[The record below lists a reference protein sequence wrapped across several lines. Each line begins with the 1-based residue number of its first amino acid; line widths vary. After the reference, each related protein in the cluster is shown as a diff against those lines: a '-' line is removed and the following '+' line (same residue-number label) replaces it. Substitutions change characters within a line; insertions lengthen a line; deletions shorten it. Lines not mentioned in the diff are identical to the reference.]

1 METRRHRGR
10 HEPTPLGALLMDT
23 QFLRRAVADSPEE
36 SDSLDEEPPGWR
48 AVLLARW
55 QWLKARL
62 LRS

>member
-1 METRRHRGR
+1 
-10 HEPTPLGALLMDT
+10 MDT

-62 LRS
+62 ARNP